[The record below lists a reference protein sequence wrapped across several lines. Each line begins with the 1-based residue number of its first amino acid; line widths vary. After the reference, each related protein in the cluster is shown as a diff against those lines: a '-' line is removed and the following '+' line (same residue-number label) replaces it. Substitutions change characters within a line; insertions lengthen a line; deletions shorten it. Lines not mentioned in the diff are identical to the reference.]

1 MTLASSLTDFSLAEL
16 FRMIDQGRKSGRLT
30 LLIADNTPA
39 GKPPACHY
47 IWFRQGRVIAA
58 ANRLDGQGLIA
69 QITTRGWLSQRVIE
83 RLGNLA
89 GSDTPLG
96 MTLKTQGALQ
106 AEQLNLLFSAQMQQI
121 WGLFGIQTGRFDLD
135 GKATLPSTEMTGL
148 SLPAMEVALA
158 GLRALK
164 DWTSL
169 TDALPDPNSAL
180 QSLMIGKPQVRLN
193 ALEVQMQEFT
203 NGSVS
208 LSAIA
213 KQLNQ
218 PIAKVQQAAFRLMLA
233 GLVEELPLATSAAS
247 VKDSPAMLDPVEQV
261 PEGSKKTEPAEQSKV
276 SNSFLQNLVGFL
288 RSKS

>member
-1 MTLASSLTDFSLAEL
+1 MTLASSLADFSLAEL

-30 LLIADNTPA
+30 LLIAGEAPA
-39 GKPPACHY
+39 SQAPVCRY

-58 ANRLDGQGLIA
+58 ADRLDGQGLVT

-89 GSDTPLG
+89 TVETPLG
-96 MTLKTQGALQ
+96 LTLKTQGALQ

-121 WGLFGIQTGRFDLD
+121 WGFFGVQTGRFDLD
-135 GKATLPSTEMTGL
+135 GKAALPSSEMTGL

-164 DWTSL
+164 DWTTL
-169 TDALPDPNSAL
+169 ADVLPEANSAV
-180 QSLMIGKPQVRLN
+180 QSLISSKPQFRLN
-193 ALEVQMQEFT
+193 SVESQIWGLA
-203 NGSVS
+203 NGAVS
-208 LSAIA
+208 LNAIA

-218 PIAKVQQAAFRLMLA
+218 PVAKVQQAAFRLMLA
-233 GLVEELPLATSAAS
+233 GLVEELPLIMSGSNIKEPPLT
-247 VKDSPAMLDPVEQV
+247 LDPIEQFSEE
-261 PEGSKKTEPAEQSKV
+261 PKKTETAERSKV

-288 RSKS
+288 RSKA